1 LLLNTD
7 KHIKAMATTT
17 EYEDKAKTNDSNL
30 QKGTQAGEQNKSDRP
45 RVKTVTPD
53 NDNGDPGA
61 PAQKDSSNKDKGPAG
76 ENL

>member
-1 LLLNTD
+1 
-7 KHIKAMATTT
+7 MATTK

-30 QKGTQAGEQNKSDRP
+30 QKGIQVGEQSKRDRP
-45 RVKTVTPD
+45 HVKTVTPD

-61 PAQKDSSNKDKGPAG
+61 PARKDSSNKDKGPAG